1 VSLYSVA
8 LFLHITG
15 TLGVFAGLALDWAAL
30 SALRRATTV
39 DQVREWISVYPLLQ
53 RIGPAS
59 VGLLLIFG
67 LYMTVTAWGPT
78 AWISLG
84 FFSLIAIAV
93 LGAVSG
99 VRLGRAAP
107 SIVARS
113 GTLSADARAALRRPL
128 FVWSLGLRVALALAV
143 VFLMTV
149 KPETPAALAVV
160 GGALVLGAL
169 AAATTSRS
177 EAVRLA
183 PTPGR

>member
-1 VSLYSVA
+1 MSLYSVA

-15 TLGVFAGLALDWAAL
+15 ALGLFAGLAHDWTTL

-53 RIGPAS
+53 RIGSAS
-59 VGLLLIFG
+59 VGLLLVFG

-84 FFSLIAIAV
+84 FFSLVAIAV

-113 GTLSADARAALRRPL
+113 GTLSADARAVLRRPL
-128 FVWSLGLRVALALAV
+128 FVWSVRLRVALALAV
-143 VFLMTV
+143 VFLMTA
-149 KPETPAALAVV
+149 KPEGLLALGIV
-160 GGALVLGAL
+160 GVALLLGAI
-169 AAATTSRS
+169 AAATASRL
-177 EAVRLA
+177 EPVRA
-183 PTPGR
+183 AATASR